1 MKPKWFQEIESLYF
15 WNLWCF
21 HGKFWSFW
29 WFFFFVTW
37 FEAPKPVVFDQ
48 NSSWAGFQIV
58 PITFFCFI
66 PQKRF
71 LKEPLRGIPFVW
83 VLSFLCL
90 NVVENL
96 YRPKD
101 QTLSF
106 IVRVVVVVV
115 GGTSVGKTLFK
126 ERGTQKLSAG
136 YLEKLSPKSKPP
148 LLYNDVFFYLTNNCQ
163 NGLNFQMTQKIL

>member
-29 WFFFFVTW
+29 WFFIFVTW

-96 YRPKD
+96 YRPED

-115 GGTSVGKTLFK
+115 GGWNRFFFPVKIKISSVKIFDEFRTFVREILFPSVKKT
-126 ERGTQKLSAG
+126 
-136 YLEKLSPKSKPP
+136 
-148 LLYNDVFFYLTNNCQ
+148 
-163 NGLNFQMTQKIL
+163 